1 VGGATAVFAPT
12 RWPVVAVAVATCL
25 VGRRALVVGAV
36 IGAGLAAGSAAWHGV
51 DVPGVGECSGMAVLR
66 TDPESRG
73 ARTTAVVEIDGRR
86 WRAIAHGRVSPR
98 LARASAGE
106 SVLIEATCAP
116 GRGRFAR
123 MDRVRHVLGT
133 ASVTAVSEVSRPVSR
148 VALASNRLRR
158 ALAQG
163 ASSMDG
169 ENQALF
175 MGLIIGDDRAQT
187 TETIAAFRGAGLA
200 HLTAVSGQ
208 NITYLLILAG
218 PLLALLGR
226 WPRLVVGL
234 GLVGWF
240 VVLTRAEP
248 SVVRAAAMAMVSA
261 LTVSVG
267 SPINGRSVLA
277 VAVLV
282 VLAVDPMLA
291 WSVGFALSVGATAGL
306 AWLSVPLG
314 RLVGSSRMA
323 AVLVPTLA
331 AQIGTAPVSLV
342 VFGTLPV
349 VGLVANPLAVPVAGV
364 VMTLGIPLSLAAVV
378 CPPLSPSVAVV
389 LEPAL
394 SWIAH
399 VAATASRVGPRGWP
413 NALLWCALAV
423 PVLWRLRR
431 GRAAVHATG

>member
-1 VGGATAVFAPT
+1 MFASL
-12 RWPVVAVAVATCL
+12 RWPITLVAVAMCL
-25 VGRRALVVGAV
+25 VGRRAVVVGAV

-51 DVPGVGECSGMAVLR
+51 DVPAMGECSGVAVVR

-73 ARTTAVVEIDGRR
+73 ARTSAVIEIDGRR
-86 WRAIAHGRVSPR
+86 WRAIAHGRASSG
-98 LARASAGE
+98 LARATAGE
-106 SVLIEATCAP
+106 SVLIEASCAP
-116 GRGRFAR
+116 GEGRFAR
-123 MDRVRHVLGT
+123 IDRVRHVLGT
-133 ASVTAVSEVSRPVSR
+133 ASVTAVGEVPRPVSR

-163 ASSMDG
+163 ASSMG
-169 ENQALF
+169 EENRALF

-187 TETIAAFRGAGLA
+187 TGTIAAFRAAGLS

-208 NITYLLILAG
+208 NIAYLLILAS

-226 WPRLVVGL
+226 WSRLAVVI

-248 SVVRAAAMAMVSA
+248 SVVRAAAMATVSA
-261 LTVSVG
+261 LAVASG
-267 SPINGRSVLA
+267 SPANGRSVLA

-314 RLVGSSRMA
+314 RLVGSSRVA
-323 AVLVPTLA
+323 AVFVPTLA
-331 AQIGTAPVSLV
+331 AQVGTAPVSLA

-349 VGLVANPLAVPVAGV
+349 VGLVANPLAVPVAGA
-364 VMTLGIPLSLAAVV
+364 VMTLGIPLSLAAVL
-378 CPPLSPSVAVV
+378 CPPLSPLVAAV

-394 SWIAH
+394 WWIAH
-399 VAATASRVGPRGWP
+399 VAATASHLGPGGWL
-413 NALLWCALAV
+413 NALSWCAVASL
-423 PVLWRLRR
+423 VLWGLRR
-431 GRAAVHATG
+431 RRGTSHATG